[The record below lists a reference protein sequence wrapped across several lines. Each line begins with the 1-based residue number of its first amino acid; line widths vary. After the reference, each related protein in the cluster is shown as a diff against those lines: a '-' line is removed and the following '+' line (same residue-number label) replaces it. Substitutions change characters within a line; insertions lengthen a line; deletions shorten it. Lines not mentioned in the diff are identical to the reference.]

1 MQVTQLWR
9 FPVKSVGGE
18 SLSSAHV
25 GELGIEGDRGWGVF
39 DVATGTV
46 LTARRSPQLLFA
58 SARLDGEELVIDIPE
73 VGDVAEGGAS
83 AALSLWLGQEVEL
96 RRAGDQGGT
105 YEVPLDFENDT
116 DWVSWTGPEG
126 AWHDSK
132 WSRVSLV
139 SDVTLG
145 DWDIRRFRT
154 NIVVDGQGE
163 DDFVGDH
170 VRIGGESGAELAVS
184 KQIHRCVM
192 ITRPQPGLERDID
205 LLKHINAERSSMLSV
220 GALIATPGSVAVGD
234 NVQHLRADPTAGTPV
249 SSLADE

>member
-9 FPVKSVGGE
+9 FPVKSMGGE
-18 SLSSAHV
+18 SLAGAHLS
-25 GELGIEGDRGWGVF
+25 ELGLEGDRGWGVF
-39 DVATGTV
+39 DIATGTV

-58 SARLDGEELVIDIPE
+58 SARLDGEDLVIDVPE
-73 VGDVAEGGAS
+73 VGEVDEHAAS
-83 AALSLWLGQEVEL
+83 AALSLWLGQDVEL

-139 SDVTLG
+139 SDTSLG
-145 DWDIRRFRT
+145 AWDIRRFRT

-163 DDFVGDH
+163 DGFVGDH
-170 VRIGGESGAELAVS
+170 VRIGGDSGAELAVF
-184 KQIHRCVM
+184 KQIDRCVM
-192 ITRPQPGLERDID
+192 ITRPQPGLGRDIE
-205 LLKHINAERSSMLSV
+205 LLKHINAERNSVLSI
-220 GALIATPGSVAVGD
+220 GALIAAPGPVAVGD
-234 NVQHLRADPTAGTPV
+234 DVQHLPAESPGNWSTDDSATK
-249 SSLADE
+249 